1 MEEKFSCRVQGTR
14 TSPVQYEKSEFRRNN
29 VKKENYPQ
37 VYTTVRQGNKKYSVS
52 PIYTKIVEK

>member
-1 MEEKFSCRVQGTR
+1 MEEKLSCKVFGTR
-14 TSPVQYEKSEFRRNN
+14 TSPIQYEKSEFTRNN
-29 VKKENYPQ
+29 KKKESYSQ